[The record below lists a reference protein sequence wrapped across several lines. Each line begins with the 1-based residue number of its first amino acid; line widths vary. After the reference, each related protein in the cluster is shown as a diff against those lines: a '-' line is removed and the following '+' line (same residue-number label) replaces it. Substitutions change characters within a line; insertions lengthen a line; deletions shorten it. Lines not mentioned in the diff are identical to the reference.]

1 MKVNLRLN
9 VGSSTWVAE
18 ERSQAVQ
25 IETAETEEFTFSAR
39 NEFEWLN
46 EHMAEVFSENQVY
59 VDIDGLC
66 GLY

>member
-1 MKVNLRLN
+1 M
-9 VGSSTWVAE
+9 AE